1 MNTTEFIRLNRY
13 RFIIILERLRGLDFT
28 KQLDNQQTNVNKAD
42 GVYFSSSAY
51 FPELKKVLTELNITS
66 QDSILDYGSGKGA
79 SLLLFRKYA
88 FGKVSGVELSPV
100 LLDIARKNFKR
111 LRVHDINMYHA
122 NGRDFQDLDQY
133 NHFYFYNPFPC
144 DVMDAVLNNIRVSIG
159 RKPRTVKLI
168 YCNPKCHQLIV
179 DSGYFQELKR
189 YEGQV
194 DWGNI
199 IVYQSS

>member
-1 MNTTEFIRLNRY
+1 MNTKEFIRLNRY
-13 RFIIILERLRGLDFT
+13 RFIIILERLRGVDFT

-51 FPELKKVLTELNITS
+51 FPELKKVLTELNITD

-88 FGKVSGVELSPV
+88 FGKIGGVELSSV
-100 LLDIARKNFKR
+100 LLEIARKNFKR
-111 LRVHDINMYHA
+111 LKVHDLHMYHA
-122 NGRDFQDLDQY
+122 NGRYFQDLDQF

-144 DVMDAVLNNIRVSIG
+144 EVMDAVLNNIQASIE
-159 RKPRTVKLI
+159 REPRRVKLI
-168 YCNPKCHQLIV
+168 YCNPKCHELIV
-179 DSGYFQELKR
+179 KSGYFHELQR

-199 IVYQSS
+199 VVYQSE